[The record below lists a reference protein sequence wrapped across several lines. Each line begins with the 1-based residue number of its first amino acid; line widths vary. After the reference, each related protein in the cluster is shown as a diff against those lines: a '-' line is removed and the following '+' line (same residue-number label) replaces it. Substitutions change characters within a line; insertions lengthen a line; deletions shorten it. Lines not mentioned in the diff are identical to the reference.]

1 VGWENKLVGRWL
13 ILIGLVCVA
22 AGAVVML
29 GERLGIR
36 LGSLPGDIVIRG
48 KSGSFYFP
56 VVTCLI
62 VSVLL
67 TLISWLFT
75 RR

>member
-1 VGWENKLVGRWL
+1 MGRWL

-22 AGAVVML
+22 AGVVAML
-29 GERLGIR
+29 AERFGIKLG
-36 LGSLPGDIVIRG
+36 GLPGDIVIRRKNG
-48 KSGSFYFP
+48 VFYFP

-62 VSVLL
+62 VSILL
-67 TLISWLFT
+67 TLLGWLFN

>member
-1 VGWENKLVGRWL
+1 MGWENKLVGRWL

-36 LGSLPGDIVIRG
+36 LGSLPGDIVVRR

>member
-1 VGWENKLVGRWL
+1 MGRWL

-22 AGAVVML
+22 AGVVAML
-29 GERLGIR
+29 GERFGIK
-36 LGSLPGDIVIRG
+36 LGSLPGDIMIRRKNG
-48 KSGSFYFP
+48 AFYFP

-62 VSVLL
+62 ISVLL

>member
-1 VGWENKLVGRWL
+1 MGRWL

-22 AGAVVML
+22 AGVVVML
-29 GERLGIR
+29 GERFGIK
-36 LGSLPGDIVIRG
+36 LGSLPGDIVIRR

-67 TLISWLFT
+67 TLISWIFT

>member
-1 VGWENKLVGRWL
+1 VGRWL

-22 AGAVVML
+22 VGVVVML
-29 GERLGIR
+29 AERFGIK
-36 LGSLPGDIVIRG
+36 LGSLPGDIVIRR
-48 KSGSFYFP
+48 KNGSFYFP

-67 TLISWLFT
+67 TLISWIFS

>member
-1 VGWENKLVGRWL
+1 M
-13 ILIGLVCVA
+13 CVA
-22 AGAVVML
+22 AGVVVML
-29 GERLGIR
+29 GERFGIK
-36 LGSLPGDIVIRG
+36 LGSLPGDIVIRRKNG
-48 KSGSFYFP
+48 ALYFP

-67 TLISWLFT
+67 TFISWLVT

>member
-1 VGWENKLVGRWL
+1 VGRWL

-22 AGAVVML
+22 AGVVVML
-29 GERLGIR
+29 GERFGIK
-36 LGSLPGDIVIRG
+36 LGSLPGDIVIRRKNG
-48 KSGSFYFP
+48 AFYFP
-56 VVTCLI
+56 VLTCLI
-62 VSVLL
+62 ISGLL

>member
-1 VGWENKLVGRWL
+1 VGRWL
-13 ILIGLVCVA
+13 VVIGLLCVA
-22 AGAVVML
+22 AGLVAML
-29 GERLGIR
+29 GERFGIK
-36 LGSLPGDIVIRG
+36 LGSLPGDIVIRRKNG
-48 KSGSFYFP
+48 AFYFP

-67 TLISWLFT
+67 SLISWLFT